1 MEILVLRK
9 ADHLL
14 HCFPFLQP
22 IITVSKPKQQ
32 RKLLLKIT
40 LSQAQTGNIAVKA

>member
-14 HCFPFLQP
+14 HSFQFLQP
-22 IITVSKPKQQ
+22 IIIVSKPKQQ

-40 LSQAQTGNIAVKA
+40 PYKAQFGNIAVKA